1 MDNMQFIRKYWLF
14 LLVFAIGVVMGW
26 SGHSFFVEPTV
37 ISKTITLP
45 AKVATE
51 TKTKTEIVYIEK
63 APGEKTDL
71 DVNIGKQELN
81 VKVNGQD
88 AVIKKDDNERFIFDK
103 NKVVFDQ
110 TSKATIDIKVPTID
124 KTKRWGIGAGYGSNG
139 IGYMLKVPAGKF
151 DAWGYADKDTKAA
164 GIMVGF

>member
-1 MDNMQFIRKYWLF
+1 GWL
-14 LLVFAIGVVMGW
+14 
-26 SGHSFFVEPTV
+26 GHSYFTAP
-37 ISKTITLP
+37 KTITKTVTLP
-45 AKVATE
+45 AKVETE
-51 TKTKTEIVYIEK
+51 TKTEIVYIEK

-88 AVIKKDDNERFIFDK
+88 AVIKKDDNERFMFDK

-110 TSKATIDIKVPTID
+110 TSKATVDIKVPTID

-139 IGYMLKVPAGKF
+139 IGYMLKVPVGKEV
-151 DAWGYADKDTKAA
+151 DAWGYADKDTKAV